1 MLLYLYFLTGN
12 VGKTILSIS
21 LVLLFTSMLLTYNS
35 SYGAILTPEDNEA
48 KEKIVT
54 ELSNKVDHK
63 YDRYDLIIASVK
75 GDNSTFV
82 IINQTGEFPI
92 PPIICGEGTVEENGV
107 CVPEDPE
114 PPGQQCD
121 EGEIWNATS
130 GKCEQPTEPEP
141 EPPVE
146 PEPEP
151 PADSEKTTIGT
162 MGDIEGY
169 TVFNAMASKDYDI
182 NVANGDLGY
191 KSSLTEFKGKWNS
204 LSGEKA
210 CVIGNHD
217 SEEDGSSQ
225 ITTQAREYC
234 GDVWTKVVA
243 NGTTMLL
250 GANTNGN
257 LGSIGVT
264 LANAVQNEAA
274 MEGVNNV
281 VLFTHKPCATFPN
294 SHHGVEGNVKKFCDT
309 LKSKIPEGVGFVTIA
324 GHNHENAKKQDESA
338 FIAGGGGGGARDC
351 GTGSGWDFCSKSE
364 GWLELTIDNN
374 SGDIDYKFIK
384 TNGGAM

>member
-1 MLLYLYFLTGN
+1 MNKAGL
-12 VGKTILSIS
+12 S
-21 LVLLFTSMLLTYNS
+21 LVIAFFSAIMISGNYA
-35 SYGAILTPEDNEA
+35 YGAILTPEDNDA
-48 KEKIVT
+48 KEKIIT
-54 ELSNKVDHK
+54 ELSNKVDHR

-75 GDNSTFV
+75 GDNSSFV

-107 CVPEDPE
+107 CVPEEPE
-114 PPGQQCD
+114 PPQCD
-121 EGEIWNATS
+121 EGEIYNATS
-130 GKCEQPTEPEP
+130 EMCEKPPVPPDDNTTEP

-146 PEPEP
+146 PEP
-151 PADSEKTTIGT
+151 PAESEKTTIGT

-169 TVFNAMASKDYDI
+169 TVFNGMKAKNYDI

-191 KSSLTEFKGKWNS
+191 KSSLTEFKDKWNS
-204 LSGEKA
+204 LSGEKP

-217 SEEDGSSQ
+217 SDEDGSST
-225 ITTQAREYC
+225 ITKQAREYC
-234 GDVWTKVVA
+234 GDVWNKKVA

-257 LGSIGVT
+257 LDSIGTT
-264 LANAVQNEAA
+264 LANVVMDESL
-274 MEGVNNV
+274 MEGVKNV
-281 VLFTHKPCATFPN
+281 ILFTHKPCETFPN
-294 SHHGVEGNVKKFCDT
+294 SHHGVEGNVKAFCNE
-309 LKSKIPEGVGFVTIA
+309 LEMMIPSEAGFVSIA

-384 TNGGAM
+384 TNGGAMN